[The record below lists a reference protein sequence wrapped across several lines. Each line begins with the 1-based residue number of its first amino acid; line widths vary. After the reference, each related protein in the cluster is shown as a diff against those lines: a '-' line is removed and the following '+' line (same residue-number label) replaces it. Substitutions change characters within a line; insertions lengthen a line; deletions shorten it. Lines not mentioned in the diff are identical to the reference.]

1 VALVLVLLLDTAAG
15 GAARCRQDFVMPTVA
30 AASLSTSSM
39 A

>member
-1 VALVLVLLLDTAAG
+1 MLLLDAAAD

-30 AASLSTSSM
+30 AASLRTSSM